1 MYQQFKNNNL
11 YFFLATT
18 KPQCKTLLQCYSTSK
33 IFQYIKLLEDLS
45 QTGSSSLSNRLFQ
58 IQYKFFLDILKPAR
72 KSSNSCMFPKMI
84 HLDSKTQFQ
93 KKIENW
99 KVVFC
104 ISTPIF
110 CIFTHIFLLFC
121 DVISILLRLKY
132 VSLNED
138 KHEKAVQRS
147 VFTQFVAQT

>member
-93 KKIENW
+93 KKLKIERW
-99 KVVFC
+99 YSVYPLQYFVYSLTFFYFFVMSSAFC
-104 ISTPIF
+104 
-110 CIFTHIFLLFC
+110 
-121 DVISILLRLKY
+121 
-132 VSLNED
+132 
-138 KHEKAVQRS
+138 
-147 VFTQFVAQT
+147 

>member
-93 KKIENW
+93 KKLKIERW
-99 KVVFC
+99 YSVYPLQYFVYSLTYFYFFVMSSAFC
-104 ISTPIF
+104 
-110 CIFTHIFLLFC
+110 
-121 DVISILLRLKY
+121 
-132 VSLNED
+132 
-138 KHEKAVQRS
+138 
-147 VFTQFVAQT
+147 